1 MWCGKSSSKSKVHSD
16 ETYFRKQERSKIN
29 KPTLQFKEPKSSQE
43 PDDGVQIMIKT
54 LPLSVLELQHPWRVK
69 RHILHAEG
77 QSDKLG
83 RRKMSSESSQ
93 EINFCFPIELSH
105 LRKVSRASLV
115 AQWLRICLPMQGTR
129 FEPWSGKIPH
139 AAEQLGPWA
148 TITESARLE
157 PVLRNKRGR
166 DSERPAHR
174 DEEWPPLATA
184 GESPRTETNT
194 QHSHK

>member
-1 MWCGKSSSKSKVHSD
+1 MQSRTEWETKGKRDPFQTSRPMLLKV
-16 ETYFRKQERSKIN
+16 
-29 KPTLQFKEPKSSQE
+29 KEPKSSQE

-105 LRKVSRASLV
+105 LRKVSRASLL
-115 AQWLRICLPMQGTR
+115 AQWLRICLPMHGTQVQALGW
-129 FEPWSGKIPH
+129 EDPTCSGATRPVSH
-139 AAEQLGPWA
+139 NYWA
-148 TITESARLE
+148 CASGACA
-157 PVLRNKRGR
+157 PQQ
-166 DSERPAHR
+166 ERPQQWEAR
-174 DEEWPPLATA
+174 APRWRVAPP
-184 GESPRTETNT
+184 RHN
-194 QHSHK
+194 